1 MTTKYASTNTVDR
14 ERGAKVKIVYDME
27 FSTGARETI
36 EVSFDEVSLILDRAI
51 PKPAP
56 AWTKLEFCQCK
67 NCPVNLGSDQSC
79 PLAVQLVPIAAQFGN
94 TPSYEN
100 VILHVIAKARTTSA
114 RTTAQVALASLMG
127 LIMPLSG
134 CPVMAPLAPMA
145 RFHLPLSTQDE
156 TIYRVASMYFLS
168 EFFSGNQ
175 RNNTV
180 SKLRGLNQLYAGIQQ
195 VNQGISNRLRN
206 SGAFAELNSIAILDI
221 YAQVM
226 PIVIEDALDE
236 LRPLFTRGSSL

>member
-1 MTTKYASTNTVDR
+1 M
-14 ERGAKVKIVYDME
+14 IIIYDME

-36 EVSFDEVSLILDRAI
+36 EVSFDEASLTLDRAI

-56 AWTKLEFCQCK
+56 VWTKLEFCQCK

-79 PLAVQLVPIAAQFGN
+79 PLAVQLVPIAAQFGH

-100 VILHVIAKARTTSA
+100 VILHVIAEARTTSA

-156 TIYRVASMYFLS
+156 TIYRVASMYLLS
-168 EFFSGNQ
+168 EFFSGNLS
-175 RNNTV
+175 NNTV
-180 SKLRGLNQLYAGIQQ
+180 SELSGLNQLYAGIQQ

-236 LRPLFTRGSSL
+236 LRPLFTRGSSQ